1 MKRIDRFQRPAA
13 AATWLRL
20 SRRIVVAVLA
30 FLVLQPAA
38 AQRDRPY
45 TFILPGTA
53 GSGVDNI
60 TRAAA
65 PALSKALGGPVV
77 VDDQPGA
84 GGLMGTSALVRSPPD
99 GFTLSVVSSNHVIYP
114 SVYKSLPFDPLT
126 DVTPIAIIGST
137 PIVLVVNPARL
148 PAKTA
153 RGLIELL
160 KAKPAG
166 YNYGSSGNGTILHL
180 AGEMFLDEAGVS
192 AVHVPYKGASPML
205 TDLLGGQIDFALA
218 ALPTVQQHLQ
228 SGALVAI
235 GVTGPKRVSIAPDI
249 PTMAEQGL
257 PGYVIETW
265 FAVVGPARMDAAT
278 IARVNAA
285 FVTAFAAPDVRAT
298 MARQGN
304 TIDVSTPEY
313 AVKFFASASE
323 KYSKL
328 AKLARL
334 TPQ

>member
-1 MKRIDRFQRPAA
+1 M
-13 AATWLRL
+13 
-20 SRRIVVAVLA
+20 
-30 FLVLQPAA
+30 LVLLPAG
-38 AQRDRPY
+38 AQRERPY
-45 TFILPGTA
+45 IFILPGTA
-53 GSGVDNI
+53 GSGVDTI
-60 TRAAA
+60 TRAVA
-65 PALSKALGGPVV
+65 PELSKALGGPVV

-84 GGLMGTSALVRSPPD
+84 GGLMGTTALVRSQPD

-114 SVYKSLPFDPLT
+114 NVYKSLPFDPLN
-126 DVTPIAIIGST
+126 DVTPIAVIGST
-137 PIVLVVNPARL
+137 PIVLVVNPSRL
-148 PAKTA
+148 PARSA
-153 RGLIELL
+153 RELIEFL

-166 YNYGSSGNGTILHL
+166 FNYGSAGNGTILHL

-218 ALPTVQQHLQ
+218 ALPTVQQYLKT
-228 SGALVAI
+228 GALVAI

-265 FAVVGPARMDAAT
+265 FAVVGPAKM
-278 IARVNAA
+278 NAA
-285 FVTAFAAPDVRAT
+285 NVARINASFVTAFASPDVRAT

-304 TIDVSTPEY
+304 TIDVSNPEY

-328 AKLARL
+328 ARLARL